1 MCRYLIVVFETK
13 DTDMNGCLEPTEL
26 RAAIDIVLQL
36 TLNED
41 EFNFILSS
49 METNLDGSVTLKKFK
64 KYFKSL
70 KTIKRD
76 INAGRTT
83 AE

>member
-13 DTDMNGCLEPTEL
+13 DTDMNGCLDPTEL
-26 RAAIDIVLQL
+26 REAIDIVLQL